1 MMTKSGKQ
9 NIKPMLLT
17 FKLNFHILINCCHE
31 KFLEIIMIIAQNIH
45 VTVDI
50 DKYMLYFPFI
60 NGWEFDKGRT

>member
-31 KFLEIIMIIAQNIH
+31 KFLEIIMINCI
-45 VTVDI
+45 TVDI